1 MFYVQHLEFPL
12 YVPIT
17 CICCVNMNQMMVAT
31 KSERIFRIR
40 WDGVEERDFSLD
52 LKRIPFSINQQ
63 VSYGEFLLFK
73 IIYLDRYALV
83 ETKRFFSKIKI
94 IFNEKIFLAVPI
106 LEQNTY
112 VSSMEYSPLIG
123 GFAITLNDGRAA
135 YLTANSLKFDPN
147 VRRTTVNFH

>member
-1 MFYVQHLEFPL
+1 MF
-12 YVPIT
+12 
-17 CICCVNMNQMMVAT
+17 
-31 KSERIFRIR
+31 
-40 WDGVEERDFSLD
+40 
-52 LKRIPFSINQQ
+52 
-63 VSYGEFLLFK
+63 
-73 IIYLDRYALV
+73 
-83 ETKRFFSKIKI
+83 FFSKIKI

-147 VRRTTVNFH
+147 VRRSTVNFH